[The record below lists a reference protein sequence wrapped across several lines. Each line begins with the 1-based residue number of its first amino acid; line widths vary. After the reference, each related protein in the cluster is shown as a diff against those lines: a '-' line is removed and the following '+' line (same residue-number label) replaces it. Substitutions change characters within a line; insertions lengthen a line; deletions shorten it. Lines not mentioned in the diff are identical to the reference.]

1 MAKGQVRK
9 KKIWMRQ
16 RDKRC
21 NGMPNHGSVAAVAGS
36 IAWLSGLTVAQ
47 QAVNMFCTV
56 TAGPGRP
63 QARVATISIT
73 TEYQFNTNIH
83 FYSMRRNLKIL
94 DFSWK
99 RNKLVVLQ
107 RADKGGPRCS
117 WSHFLA
123 ADE

>member
-1 MAKGQVRK
+1 MAQWLDRGAAGGQHVLHR
-9 KKIWMRQ
+9 
-16 RDKRC
+16 
-21 NGMPNHGSVAAVAGS
+21 H
-36 IAWLSGLTVAQ
+36 
-47 QAVNMFCTV
+47 
-56 TAGPGRP
+56 GPGRP

>member
-47 QAVNMFCTV
+47 QAVNMFAPSRHGRARQA
-56 TAGPGRP
+56 AGPCGNHLNNNRISVQYKHSLLQHEKKFKNFRLQLEKK
-63 QARVATISIT
+63 QA
-73 TEYQFNTNIH
+73 
-83 FYSMRRNLKIL
+83 
-94 DFSWK
+94 
-99 RNKLVVLQ
+99 
-107 RADKGGPRCS
+107 CS
-117 WSHFLA
+117 SA
-123 ADE
+123 ACR

>member
-56 TAGPGRP
+56 TANSMEFRTGLVKGPKKL
-63 QARVATISIT
+63 
-73 TEYQFNTNIH
+73 EY
-83 FYSMRRNLKIL
+83 
-94 DFSWK
+94 
-99 RNKLVVLQ
+99 
-107 RADKGGPRCS
+107 G
-117 WSHFLA
+117 
-123 ADE
+123 